1 MRKLSMV
8 LTCGLVLFASGASA
22 QAVGNHEP
30 AGSVNVTVVEN
41 NQYLTRI
48 DYEIGEFSTQK
59 VLIDGSWY
67 NRILLGTEPNI
78 MEKGM
83 PDLPFVCRSIIIPPA
98 AKMEVRVL
106 ESRFVEQQI
115 PVAPSRGFISR
126 DLNPSEVPFEFS
138 KEYDLNE
145 FHPAKVA
152 ELGSPY
158 ILRDFRGITVK
169 VYPFQYDPRTQ
180 SLRVYTHL
188 VLEVRNAGLDHEN
201 VKVRGV
207 GRCDPYFSDI
217 YRNHF
222 LNFADYK
229 YDAVAEQGRM
239 IVISYGDFMNTA
251 QMYVDWKRQKGIPT
265 DLFDVARVGS
275 TPEAIRE
282 FIRAAYLSQEGLT
295 FVQFVGDYE
304 HIPSF
309 LISRDFC
316 DGMATSDASYSLLE
330 GDDSYP
336 EIFVG
341 RFSAADVADV
351 RTQVLRTIWYERDIV
366 DGEWLHKATGL
377 ASAWGEGY
385 GYLGMR
391 DRDLMETLRIMLLG
405 YTYSLVDQLYEW
417 GDPPFNYIPVEIPD
431 FMNTIDQGRG
441 LLMVM
446 GSGDC
451 EASLVIPPGI
461 PAPGEVFTTDSV
473 YHLTNDNM
481 LPIVSI
487 GAPYQG
493 NFQIGLSF
501 PEAWMRATNTA
512 TGAPIGAIAVYASS
526 TDLDYASTQ
535 AAQYELVNLLV
546 SDQMRTVGGLMY
558 NGACYS
564 VDLYGARGEKTFQS
578 YHIFG
583 DASLAVRT
591 DMPEPLTV
599 VHGSVIQRGAA
610 SFEVTVTGVEGALC
624 ALSRESKL
632 IGYGYTDAT
641 GYVLIQLDQPIT
653 GSAPLGLVVTAY
665 NKITYRAEITVSEA
679 YTVGDANGDG
689 LIDVADAI
697 FILNY
702 LFKAGPAPDPLQA
715 ADCNCDQMVDLGDAI
730 YLLNYLFKGGPPPC
744 SAAGVMLGYF
754 GCKQFSEAPVPDS
767 TPPDQDCIE
776 YQYDGEGIL
785 LLQHVNS
792 GFNCCPD
799 EILGDVTITGNHI
812 TLTETESLE
821 PSGGCFCLC
830 LFDVDYQ
837 ISDLPPGEYTITVNQ
852 LYLQPGAQT
861 LEFTVDL
868 ISSPSGSFCVQR
880 DDYPWG
886 IP

>member
-1 MRKLSMV
+1 MRKPSMF
-8 LTCGLVLFASGASA
+8 LACALVLFAFGASISA
-22 QAVGNHEP
+22 IGNQPP

-41 NQYLTRI
+41 NEYLTRI

-59 VLIDGSWY
+59 VQIDGSWY
-67 NRILLGTEPNI
+67 NRILLGAEPNI

-83 PDLPFVCRSIIIPPA
+83 PDLPFICRSIIIPSA

-115 PVAPSRGFISR
+115 QVAPSRGFISR
-126 DLNPSEVPFEFS
+126 DLNPNDVAFEFS
-138 KEYDLNE
+138 KEYSLNE
-145 FHPAKVA
+145 FYPASLA

-158 ILRDFRGITVK
+158 ILRDFRGVTVK
-169 VYPFQYDPRTQ
+169 VYPFQYNPQTQ
-180 SLRVYTHL
+180 TLRIYTHI
-188 VLEVRNAGLDHEN
+188 VLEVKNVGLDHEN
-201 VKVRGV
+201 VKVRDAGTPN
-207 GRCDPYFSDI
+207 PYFSDI

-222 LNFADYK
+222 LNFTDHK
-229 YDAVAEQGRM
+229 YDALGEQGRM

-251 QMYVDWKRQKGIPT
+251 QMYVDWKKQKGIPT
-265 DLFDVARVGS
+265 ELFDVATIGT
-275 TPEAIRE
+275 TPEAIRD
-282 FIRAAYLSQEGLT
+282 FISTEYLSEEGVT

-316 DGMATSDASYSLLE
+316 DGMATSDASYALLE
-330 GDDSYP
+330 GTDSYP

-341 RFSAADVADV
+341 RFSAADVPDV
-351 RTQVLRTIWYERDIV
+351 RTQVLRTIWYERDIT

-391 DRDLMETLRIMLLG
+391 DRDLVETLRIMLLG
-405 YTYSLVDQLYEW
+405 YTYTLVDQLYEW
-417 GDPPFNYIPVEIPD
+417 GDPPFNYTPVEIPD
-431 FMNTIDQGRG
+431 FMNTINEGRG
-441 LLMVM
+441 LLLVM

-473 YHLTNDNM
+473 YHLSNDNM
-481 LPIVSI
+481 LPIVSM

-501 PEAWMRATNTA
+501 PEAWMRATNSS
-512 TGAPIGAIAVYASS
+512 TGAPIGAMAVYASS

-535 AAQYELVNLLV
+535 AAQYELVDLLV
-546 SDQMRTVGGLMY
+546 NDQMRTVGGLMY

-564 VDLYGARGEKTFQS
+564 TDLYGARGEKTFQS

-591 DMPEPLTV
+591 DTPEPLTV
-599 VHGSVIQRGAA
+599 VHASVILGGAT

-632 IGYGYTDAT
+632 IGYGYTDAS
-641 GYVLIQLDQPIT
+641 GYVLIQLDQPIM

-665 NKITYRAEITVSEA
+665 NKITYMAEITVSGG
-679 YTVGDANGDG
+679 YTVGDANADG

-697 FILNY
+697 HILNY
-702 LFKAGPAPDPLQA
+702 LFKSGPAPDPLEA
-715 ADCNCDQMVDLGDAI
+715 GDCNCDQTVDAGDAI
-730 YLLNYLFKGGPPPC
+730 YLLNYLFKAGPPPC
-744 SAAGVMLGYF
+744 TVVGDIVGYS
-754 GCKQFSEAPVPDS
+754 GCKESAKPSFPGS
-767 TPPDQDCIE
+767 TPPNQDCIE

-785 LLQHVNS
+785 LLKHVNA

-799 EILGDVTITGNHI
+799 EILGEVTLTGNVI
-812 TLTETESLE
+812 AVTENESLE
-821 PSGGCFCLC
+821 ISGGCDCIC

-837 ISDLPPGEYTITVNQ
+837 INDLPPGEYTITVNQ
-852 LYLQPGAQT
+852 LYLPPGAEI

-868 ISSPSGSFCVQR
+868 SSSASGSSCVQR
-880 DDYPWG
+880 GYYPWG
-886 IP
+886 IW

>member
-8 LTCGLVLFASGASA
+8 LTCGLALLGFGASIP
-22 QAVGNHEP
+22 AVGSDQP
-30 AGSVNVTVVEN
+30 AGSVEVAVLESNSR
-41 NQYLTRI
+41 LTRI

-59 VLIDGSWY
+59 VLIEGIWY

-83 PDLPFVCRSIIIPPA
+83 PDLPFVCRSIIIPA
-98 AKMEVRVL
+98 GAKMEVRVL
-106 ESRFVEQQI
+106 ESRFVERQMA
-115 PVAPSRGFISR
+115 VAPSRGLISR
-126 DLNPSEVPFEFS
+126 DLNPSDVPFVLP
-138 KEYDLNE
+138 KEYNLDEFYPADL
-145 FHPAKVA
+145 A

-158 ILRDFRGITVK
+158 ILRDFRGITVR
-169 VYPFQYDPRTQ
+169 VYPFQYNPRTQ
-180 SLRVYTHL
+180 TLRVYTHL
-188 VLEVRNAGLDHEN
+188 VLEVRNAGSDSEN
-201 VKVRGV
+201 VKVRGL

-229 YDAVAEQGRM
+229 YDAVSEQGRM

-251 QMYVDWKRQKGIPT
+251 QMYADWKKQKGIPT
-265 DLFDVARVGS
+265 DLFDVATVGT

-282 FIRAAYLSQEGLT
+282 FIRAEYLSEQGLT
-295 FVQFVGDYE
+295 FVQLVGDYE

-309 LISRDFC
+309 LIDRDFC
-316 DGMATSDASYSLLE
+316 DGMATSDASYALLE

-341 RFSAADVADV
+341 RFSAADVPDV
-351 RTQVLRTIWYERDIV
+351 RTQVLRTVWYERDIA

-405 YTYSLVDQLYEW
+405 YAYTLVDQLYEW
-417 GDPPFNYIPVEIPD
+417 GDPPFNYTPVEIPD
-431 FMNTIDQGRG
+431 FMNTIDEGRG
-441 LLMVM
+441 LLLVM

-473 YHLTNDNM
+473 YHLANDNM
-481 LPIVSI
+481 LPVVSI

-512 TGAPIGAIAVYASS
+512 TGAPIGAMAVYASS

-546 SDQMRTVGGLMY
+546 NDQMRTVGGLMY

-564 VDLYGARGEKTFQS
+564 IDLYGARGEKTFQS

-591 DMPEPLTV
+591 DAPGSMIVTHE
-599 VHGSVIQRGAA
+599 SVIDSGQTIFRVQVA
-610 SFEVTVTGVEGALC
+610 GVEDALC
-624 ALSRESKL
+624 ALSRDAEL
-632 IGYGYTDAT
+632 LGYAYTDGS
-641 GYVLIQLDQPIT
+641 GYALIQLDRPIT
-653 GSAPLGLVVTAY
+653 DPTPLDLVVTAY
-665 NKITYRAEITVSEA
+665 NKTTYTAEIIPDIGS
-679 YTVGDANGDG
+679 TVGDVNRDGTIDIGDA
-689 LIDVADAI
+689 V
-697 FILNY
+697 FVLNY
-702 LFKAGPAPDPLQA
+702 LFKSGPAPIPLEV
-715 ADCNCDQMVDLGDAI
+715 ADCNCDQIVDLGDAV
-730 YLLNYLFKGGPPPC
+730 YLLNYLFRGGPPPC
-744 SAAGVMLGYF
+744 TVVGVMLGYF
-754 GCKQFSEAPVPDS
+754 GCKQPAKVSLPDS
-767 TPPDQDCIE
+767 TPPNQDCIQ
-776 YQYDGEGIL
+776 YQYDGAGIL
-785 LLQHVNS
+785 LLKHVNA

-852 LYLQPGAQT
+852 LYLQPGTQT

-868 ISSPSGSFCVQR
+868 VSSPSGSYCVQR